1 MSAIL
6 TGLLQPQ
13 ISKVLTSF
21 GSTSYSG
28 PPDPALAQQKM
39 VLELSQAI
47 ALAVQ
52 QYLTTNVTVIPG
64 QGVTVATTGG
74 PTNQVG
80 GGVTVTPGALL
91 AP

>member
-13 ISKVLTSF
+13 IAKVLTSF
-21 GSTSYSG
+21 GATSYSG

-47 ALAVQ
+47 AVAVQ
-52 QYLTTNVTVIPG
+52 QYLTVTVTVIPG
-64 QGVTVATTGG
+64 QVVTTVGG

-80 GGVTVTPGALL
+80 ATTTPGKLL

>member
-13 ISKVLTSF
+13 VLGALQSF
-21 GSTSYSG
+21 GTSEYTG
-28 PPDPALAQQKM
+28 PIDPAAAQAKM
-39 VLELSQAI
+39 AAEISRAVAV
-47 ALAVQ
+47 AVQ